1 MTFISHIIS
10 KNRIQE
16 KLSSHVFIKCAG
28 GKFDYEPPEMLS
40 YYITR
45 KTPTEMAEIRL
56 TNKLMTNK

>member
-1 MTFISHIIS
+1 MKMT
-10 KNRIQE
+10 
-16 KLSSHVFIKCAG
+16 G